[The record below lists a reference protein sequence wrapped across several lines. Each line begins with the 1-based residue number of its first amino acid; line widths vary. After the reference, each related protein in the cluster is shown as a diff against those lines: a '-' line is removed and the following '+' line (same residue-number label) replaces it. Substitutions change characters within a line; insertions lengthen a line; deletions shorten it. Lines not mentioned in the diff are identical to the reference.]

1 MHQRREHEKGWI
13 TYMNIFKYSLR
24 QNGLHNRF
32 SIESLILQQEIMIFF
47 TRILQYA
54 VLNIIRESIKRAS
67 SNNLARM
74 LTDHDACTKESS
86 VESHLWNK

>member
-1 MHQRREHEKGWI
+1 
-13 TYMNIFKYSLR
+13 MNIFKYSLS
-24 QNGLHNRF
+24 QNGLHNGF
-32 SIESLILQQEIMIFF
+32 SIESLILQQEIKKIFF

-54 VLNIIRESIKRAS
+54 VLNIIRESIRRAS

-74 LTDHDACTKESS
+74 LTDPDACTKESS